1 MAEQK
6 AKLFDRFAEASAG
19 FVSRTPFFVACV
31 VLVVLWAPSF
41 WLFSDVDT
49 WQLVINTATTII
61 TFLMVAL
68 LQNSQHRAEQAIH
81 QKLDA
86 LADGLADFME
96 HLGGDQPGFVKDID
110 DLRRAVGIEKQMVDK
125 HAGAEARKRE
135 STIASLS
142 SCTLSSDVLAGT
154 VAADP
159 VTRRVPTV
167 DEALS
172 PMGHASLTS
181 IRRLSARPSW
191 MIASELSDE
200 ACDEAFIVECS
211 SMSA

>member
-19 FVSRTPFFVACV
+19 FVSRAPFFVACV
-31 VLVVLWAPSF
+31 VLVLLWAPSF
-41 WLFSDVDT
+41 WLFSTVDT

-110 DLRRAVGIEKQMVDK
+110 DLRQAVGIEKQMVDK
-125 HAGAEARKRE
+125 HA
-135 STIASLS
+135 
-142 SCTLSSDVLAGT
+142 
-154 VAADP
+154 
-159 VTRRVPTV
+159 
-167 DEALS
+167 
-172 PMGHASLTS
+172 
-181 IRRLSARPSW
+181 
-191 MIASELSDE
+191 
-200 ACDEAFIVECS
+200 
-211 SMSA
+211 